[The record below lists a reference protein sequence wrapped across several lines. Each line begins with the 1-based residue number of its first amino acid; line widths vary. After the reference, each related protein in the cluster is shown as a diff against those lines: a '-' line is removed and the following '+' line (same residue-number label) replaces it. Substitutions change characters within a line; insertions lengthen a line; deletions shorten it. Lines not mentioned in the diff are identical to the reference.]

1 MEYIIIINIIIILI
15 IINECNSS
23 HPLDK
28 ACADFNYG
36 SSQAA
41 LAGIEKIYVCPSD
54 GIAYTTCSEKFHVKE
69 VKDITESK
77 LSIEN
82 ITFMILVGSNSKY
95 DAALWWLP
103 LLSIYGNTNI
113 LLVADACNSNYNSNT
128 NNIIYNIDN
137 YKNESNS
144 HSLLCDDS
152 ASKLYKHINDN
163 IKGINIFLYRV
174 SSSDTGYQFL
184 SCKLREGARRLY
196 EMFPSQMYYFKIDTD
211 TVVFPKRLVNLLRTL
226 DATSHPDA
234 PIYFGTVV
242 ESGMNLLLC
251 GREGVGKDHGNQAKG
266 GLCYGQGGAG
276 YGLNNK
282 AMKALANSKACD
294 PSHPVTDV
302 YYEDTYVGKRM
313 YDEFNISVIHCG
325 GLCSSEIMTNI
336 RSQSS
341 VSFHYVD
348 GKWLHQHGNNLL
360 NHYNAQLSPGL
371 PT

>member
-1 MEYIIIINIIIILI
+1 MMIMTIAVLLVLLLVLI
-15 IINECNSS
+15 VNGD
-23 HPLDK
+23 HPLNK

-41 LAGIEKIYVCPSD
+41 LAGLEKVYVCPND
-54 GIAYTTCSEKFHVKE
+54 GIAYTTCSERYPIKD
-69 VKDITESK
+69 VKDIIESK
-77 LSIEN
+77 LTIDN
-82 ITFMILVGSNSKY
+82 VTFMILVGSNSKY
-95 DAALWWLP
+95 DATLWWLP
-103 LLSIYGNTNI
+103 LLSSYGNTNI
-113 LLVADACNSNYNSNT
+113 LLVADACNSNSNSNSNT
-128 NNIIYNIDN
+128 SINNNYRNI
-137 YKNESNS
+137 SNVN
-144 HSLLCDDS
+144 SLLCDDS
-152 ASKLYKHINDN
+152 ASKLYIHIRDN
-163 IKGINIFLYRV
+163 IKNINIYLHRV
-174 SSSDTGYQFL
+174 PVTDTGYQIL
-184 SCKLREGARRLY
+184 SCKLREGARRVY
-196 EMFPSQMYYFKIDTD
+196 EMFPYQMYYFKLDTD

-226 DATSHPDA
+226 DAVSSPDA

-282 AMKALANSKACD
+282 AMKSLANSKQCD
-294 PSHPVTDV
+294 PSHPPNDV
-302 YYEDTYVGKRM
+302 YFEDTYVGKRM

-348 GKWLHQHGNNLL
+348 GKWLRQHGNNLL
-360 NHYNAQLSPGL
+360 NHYNQQHPQHSPGIA
-371 PT
+371 